1 MKEKLIIKNFGP
13 IKNVELDLGR
23 FNVLIGDQGTG
34 KSTVAKLLIAIQNTV
49 FRELFNLPENL
60 LQNEK
65 TQLFF
70 EHSKTLAIQNYFYSN
85 SEIYYWNDRYS
96 FEYKNNNVYIKELIE
111 LSLAEKI
118 SYDFTYI
125 PAERVLVITLAD
137 SLYALMETGTSLPKL
152 FLRFGDKFV
161 KARKEQSVF
170 DFRSIIGV
178 KYSHKDNK
186 DIIILPFDKEI
197 SIIDSSTGIQGNI
210 SLLTV
215 FDSVTNSNGNNFSNF
230 KDVNKQS
237 NYLVIEE
244 PELDCFPETQFKLLK
259 YLVEKLIVQG
269 DFGKN
274 YCKNQLLITT
284 HSPYVLTSLN
294 NMMYAYKVGK
304 LYSEEADKIIEK
316 KYWVNPDDV
325 SVYMM
330 LPNGECEDILDREEG
345 MIRAEKI
352 DSVSRQLNS
361 EFDLLQD
368 IELAVSEDK

>member
-1 MKEKLIIKNFGP
+1 LKEKLIIKNFGP